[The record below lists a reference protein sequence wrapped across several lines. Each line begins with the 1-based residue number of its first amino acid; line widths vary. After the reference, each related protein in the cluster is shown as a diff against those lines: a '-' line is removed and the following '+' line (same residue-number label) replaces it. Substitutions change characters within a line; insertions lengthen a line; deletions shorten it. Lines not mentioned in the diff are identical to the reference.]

1 MKEPTDIGM
10 NRTGIGTSPLDS
22 KELIEA
28 AEATVPSAEGDESDI
43 ASLRISYISESG
55 IVGTMPPPSTVKGAV
70 KSVLEG
76 LTAKNPAVFL
86 DRLAERLQFE
96 RTGTRMYESVLAKF
110 DALGSFDGG
119 PSRETLLEFHDEEL
133 RHFHVLRSAL
143 ESMGADPT
151 ALTPSADIA
160 AVEASGLVQ
169 VLNDP
174 RTTLPQSLH
183 ALLVAELAD
192 TEGWDMLIELATSLG
207 HEAMADDFR
216 DAMRAE
222 EKHLAHVRQ
231 WVANHT
237 MQDAE
242 GKMEQA
248 A

>member
-1 MKEPTDIGM
+1 MKEPTDMGR

-22 KELIEA
+22 KDLLEA
-28 AEATVPSAEGDESDI
+28 SADTVPSSEGDASDL
-43 ASLRISYISESG
+43 ANLRISYTLESG
-55 IVGTMPPPSTVKGAV
+55 PVGTMPPPSTVKGAV
-70 KSVLEG
+70 KSVLDG
-76 LTAKNPAVFL
+76 LGAKNQAVFL
-86 DRLAERLQFE
+86 DKLAERLQFE

-119 PSRETLLEFHDEEL
+119 PSRETLVEFHDEEL

-143 ESMGADPT
+143 ESMGADST

-160 AVEASGLVQ
+160 AVEASGLLQ

-174 RTTLPQSLH
+174 RTTLAQALH

-192 TEGWDMLIELATSLG
+192 TEGWDMLIELATNLG

-242 GKMEQA
+242 GTMKQA